1 METNENI
8 APPLDLDLNSVDT
21 SMPLINNG
29 EIVEFELVKIEK
41 KPTKD
46 GKANYLAIDHKSTTP
61 TKGIK
66 GEDLQ
71 PGVHVFNNI
80 MLAPTGKGT
89 WDMVTKNI
97 AAITQAAGVPQKLG
111 EFLDGGYSALQ
122 GARVKAKIAF
132 IAEGPDKT
140 GVVRRAKNEVSVY
153 IKA

>member
-41 KPTKD
+41 RLTKD
-46 GKANYLAIDHKSTTP
+46 SKASILAIDHKSTTP

-80 MLAPTGKGT
+80 MLAPTGKAT

-97 AAITQAAGVPQKLG
+97 ASIMQAAGISQTLG
-111 EFLDGGYSALQ
+111 EFLNGGYSALQ

-132 IAEGPDKT
+132 KAEGPDKDQI
-140 GVVRRAKNEVSVY
+140 VRRARNEVSVY